1 MVIKISRYLLI
12 QPINQKGC
20 SSEPE
25 ITSMENGFFDFFYT
39 KTEGYLFSMRQGD
52 IPASISGDPH
62 AREVKALITEARRMA
77 VKKSLQLPETFAA
90 DCDREEWIQT
100 AMITMFHCC
109 ESYDGKRP
117 FDNYVRFMV
126 SRKLLDKQRSLLRK
140 NPPADKEIL
149 YLYSEMKKIM
159 GDKTAIAGLARDTN
173 RTKEQLQNIVDA
185 GVGHRVFTSE
195 TEDTFRTAASSAS
208 MVPEAQIAVR
218 EIQEILWACV
228 DRLAQKSKALFI
240 RHEMEEISFK
250 KLFAEACC
258 TRSFATFKRWYKTE
272 VFEQVRHCVVSQS

>member
-1 MVIKISRYLLI
+1 MT
-12 QPINQKGC
+12 G
-20 SSEPE
+20 
-25 ITSMENGFFDFFYT
+25 T
-39 KTEGYLFSMRQGD
+39 
-52 IPASISGDPH
+52 PH
-62 AREVKALITEARRMA
+62 AREVKALIAQVRRMA
-77 VKKSLQLPETFAA
+77 VTKSLQLPETFAA

-109 ESYDGKRP
+109 ETYDGKRP

-126 SRKLLDKQRSLLRK
+126 SRKLMDKQRFLLRK

-149 YLYSEMKKIM
+149 YLYGEMKKTM
-159 GDKTAIAGLARDTN
+159 GDKNTIARLAQDTN
-173 RTKEQLQNIVDA
+173 HTVEQLQNIVDA
-185 GVGHRVFTSE
+185 GVGARVFTSE
-195 TEDTFRTAASSAS
+195 TEDVLRTAASSSS
-208 MVPEAQIAVR
+208 MVPEAQTEAR

-250 KLFAEACC
+250 NLFVEAFC
-258 TRSFATFKRWYKTE
+258 TRSFATFKRWYKAE